1 MASVPLSDS
10 AIAAVKNSLRKEF
23 PEVRSSHLSEA
34 LAAALGRRTHAALL
48 VDVRAQVVDPGIEYL
63 DDERFDKR
71 LQQFG
76 YPPDPEFS
84 FEILVE
90 QPDCVISTMP
100 TSGFDIEYRSTRD
113 KAWRNLMVLTINE
126 GIRRKLFT
134 LRPYDNRWPGADLEG
149 SGHRDEGCMFEFI
162 LPNGLPAKGYV
173 GDAGFG
179 ELSIHAAVNPRGSWV
194 RTLNA
199 GFDAGDATAQGWLE
213 RERGA
218 WLQSSQ
224 EMLTCRR
231 ALGKSLAELDAVPK
245 GFGDRGRVIL

>member
-1 MASVPLSDS
+1 MASVPLSDF

-48 VDVRAQVVDPGIEYL
+48 VDVRKQAADPGIEYL
-63 DDERFDKR
+63 DDERFDRR
-71 LQQFG
+71 LCEFG

-84 FEILVE
+84 FELLAE
-90 QPDCVISTMP
+90 RPDCIISTMP
-100 TSGFDIEYRSTRD
+100 ISGFDIEYRSTRD
-113 KAWRNLMVLTINE
+113 KAWRNLMVLTVNE

-134 LRPYDNRWPGADLEG
+134 LRPYDNRWPGADPER
-149 SGHRDEGCMFEFI
+149 SRHSDEGYVFEFS

-179 ELSIHAAVNPRGSWV
+179 ELSIHAAVNPRGNWV

-218 WLQSSQ
+218 WLQSSR

-231 ALGKSLAELDAVPK
+231 SLVKSLAGLDAVPV

>member
-1 MASVPLSDS
+1 MLHKFVEKLCEKLDASPRLQRIIQITPREERIAKRLFIPAIAAGAAIVFLMVSVEAKAAQPDFRQFVTVHEVKPVLSPKTDAGGQPVSVVNQVDLLVQLPGERVARRIRAPLSDT
-10 AIAAVKNSLRKEF
+10 LF
-23 PEVRSSHLSEA
+23 L
-34 LAAALGRRTHAALL
+34 
-48 VDVRAQVVDPGIEYL
+48 DP
-63 DDERFDKR
+63 
-71 LQQFG
+71 
-76 YPPDPEFS
+76 
-84 FEILVE
+84 
-90 QPDCVISTMP
+90 
-100 TSGFDIEYRSTRD
+100 
-113 KAWRNLMVLTINE
+113 
-126 GIRRKLFT
+126 
-134 LRPYDNRWPGADLEG
+134 EG

-179 ELSIHAAVNPRGSWV
+179 ELSIHAAVNPRGNWV

-231 ALGKSLAELDAVPK
+231 ALGKSLAELNAVPK